1 MAKRSISTIILLT
14 AAITIWCLVG
24 YRIYRWFSPKDEPVI
39 STTRPKS
46 NSTSH
51 EGDSLS
57 LNYRDPFFVEEK
69 KAEPI
74 QPAPISEPAPESVM
88 PTLSYKGL
96 IRDGDG
102 CVKAIVVFNGQV
114 EGYKKGDKIG
124 DVKVL
129 LISPEVLTVRWRG
142 RDYNIAAK

>member
-1 MAKRSISTIILLT
+1 MMGKRNTSTILLL
-14 AAITIWCLVG
+14 AAAVVIWCLVG
-24 YRIYRWFSPKDEPVI
+24 YRVWRWLSPKDGPVV
-39 STTRPKS
+39 STTRSKANPA
-46 NSTSH
+46 SH
-51 EGDSLS
+51 KGDSLM
-57 LNYRDPFFVEEK
+57 LDYRDPFFVEEK

-74 QPAPISEPAPESVM
+74 QPAPIPEPETVM

-102 CVKAIVVFNGQV
+102 SVKALVAFNGQV
-114 EGYKKGDKIG
+114 DGYKKGDKIG

-142 RDYNIAAK
+142 KDYNIAAK